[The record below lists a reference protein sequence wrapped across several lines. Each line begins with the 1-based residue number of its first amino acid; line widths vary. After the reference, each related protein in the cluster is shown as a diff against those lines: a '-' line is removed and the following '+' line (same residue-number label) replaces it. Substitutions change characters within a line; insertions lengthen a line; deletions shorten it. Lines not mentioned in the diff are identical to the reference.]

1 MKHLLTPFYTLLLF
15 LTTLFSGSC
24 LSSDGSLSYD
34 RTARAV
40 FASAGAMRELALDPS
55 FDPEFQAQ
63 LLETATVLNGV
74 GHAILA
80 AAVIGADDTLLVEQI
95 SVGLAVI
102 QQTLNGLDP
111 DKYQEYRPY
120 FITAQVLLSVMQ
132 TYAEPL
138 PEVGTEP
145 KVVERPRRVKFFR
158 D

>member
-1 MKHLLTPFYTLLLF
+1 MQKIKTLILALLVTLCSGGC
-15 LTTLFSGSC
+15 LT
-24 LSSDGSLSYD
+24 SDGSLDYD

-55 FDPEFQAQ
+55 FTPEYQAQ

-74 GHAILA
+74 GHAILG

-95 SVGLAVI
+95 SIGLAVI

-111 DKYQEYRPY
+111 DQYQEYRPY
-120 FITAQVLLSVMQ
+120 FLTAQVLLSVMQ

-138 PEVGTEP
+138 PEVGSVP
-145 KVVERPRRVKFFR
+145 Q
-158 D
+158 